1 MITGRGNRPSPTPGR
16 CTLAE
21 AIRLAGSFARRA
33 NGRAAVTSLI
43 DYPAGGFPASWTIP
57 AGPSGSAVAWK

>member
-43 DYPAGGFPASWTIP
+43 DYPAGGFPAS
-57 AGPSGSAVAWK
+57 